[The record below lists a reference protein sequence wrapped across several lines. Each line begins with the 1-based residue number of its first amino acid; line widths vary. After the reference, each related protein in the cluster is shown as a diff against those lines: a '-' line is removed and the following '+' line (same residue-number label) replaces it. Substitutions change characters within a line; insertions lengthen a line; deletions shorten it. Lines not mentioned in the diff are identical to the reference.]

1 MTGRARGS
9 RRILAGVL
17 IAVPVIATSVGLY
30 FARTHEVPVRGGVI
44 TEGVVIDSSNGTGFS
59 LLPAFADA
67 PPALDVASL
76 LYRGLTGTGPDGR
89 PRPGLATKWEVDAAV
104 KKFTFH
110 LRAGLKW
117 SDGVALTSADA
128 LYTLRVLQDAALG
141 RSQVGQAW
149 SGVTAG
155 APDPLTVVY
164 SLPAPSAGFVNLT
177 RTGLL
182 PEHTLK
188 ARTVASLR
196 DTTDAPTSG
205 PFRVRSL
212 ARDLVALRRNSR
224 SFEPPWLDGIDLR
237 LFTNTGA
244 ALQAFLAGDIDT
256 LAGLSP
262 ADGSQVA
269 SAINRRLL
277 SAGSFAY
284 TELLFNQ
291 KQPALSDGKVRTAI
305 NEAVDRRGLIQGQ
318 LMGFGRLDASPI
330 PPAIT
335 WAAASSRG
343 LALDR
348 GAAAKTLDASGWRRA
363 GIGRIRQKDGVELRL
378 HLTAATTGVYS
389 RVARSIAADLT
400 VVGVG
405 VNLELVSDA
414 DLLAK
419 LQARNFEMA
428 LTALDNGPDPDIY
441 VLWHSSQSAAGG
453 FNFSGMPADAFLDK
467 DLEDGRFN
475 YDIKTRR
482 AAYLDAQKILRADQP
497 AAFLYS
503 PDLVVAF
510 NNRLHGVRLNPAMET
525 TGRYDFVSGWYLNT
539 QRVWK

>member
-1 MTGRARGS
+1 
-9 RRILAGVL
+9 
-17 IAVPVIATSVGLY
+17 
-30 FARTHEVPVRGGVI
+30 VRGGVI
-44 TEGVVIDSSNGTGFS
+44 TEGVVIDASNGTGFS

-67 PPALDVASL
+67 PPARDVASL
-76 LYRGLTGTGPDGR
+76 LYWGLTGTGPDGR
-89 PRPGLATKWEVDAAV
+89 PRPKLATRWEVDAAV
-104 KKFTFH
+104 KTFTFH
-110 LRAGLKW
+110 LRPGLKW

-141 RSQVGQAW
+141 RTQLGQAW
-149 SGVTAG
+149 SGVTAS

-164 SLPAPSAGFVNLT
+164 NLPAPSAGFVNLT

-196 DTTDAPTSG
+196 ETTDAPTSG
-205 PFRVRSL
+205 PFRVQSL
-212 ARDLVALRRNSR
+212 ARDMVALRRNSHTV
-224 SFEPPWLDGIDLR
+224 EPPWLNGIDLR
-237 LFTNTGA
+237 LFTNPSA
-244 ALQAFLAGDIDT
+244 ALQAFIAGDIDT

-269 SAINRRLL
+269 STINRRLL

-291 KQPALSDGKVRTAI
+291 KQPALSDGKVRIAI
-305 NEAVDRRGLIQGQ
+305 NQAVDRRGLIQAQ
-318 LMGFGRLDASPI
+318 LMGFARLDGSPI
-330 PPAIT
+330 PPAIA

-343 LALDR
+343 LGPDR
-348 GAAAKTLDASGWRRA
+348 VAASKSLDASGWKRA
-363 GIGRIRQKDGVELRL
+363 RVGKIRQKDGVELRL
-378 HLTAATTGVYS
+378 HLTAATTGTYS
-389 RVARSIAADLT
+389 RVARGIAADLIA
-400 VVGVG
+400 VGVG
-405 VNLELVSDA
+405 VNLDLVSDA

-441 VLWHSSQSAAGG
+441 VLWHSSQAAAGG

-475 YDIKTRR
+475 YDLKTRK
-482 AAYLDAQKILRADQP
+482 AAYLDAQKILRADLP
-497 AAFLYS
+497 AVFLYS
-503 PDLVVAF
+503 PDLLVAF
-510 NNRLHGVRLNPAMET
+510 NNRVHGVRLNPAMET
-525 TGRYDFVSGWYLNT
+525 TGRYDFVSAWYLNT